1 MRVLF
6 IDDDVRSSQTVSE
19 LLKKNRFGVDK
30 SFSGEEGLKYALS
43 GNHDIIIL
51 ENKLP
56 DMDGM
61 SLVRKIR
68 NAGIGVPVMFLSEKV
83 ESKDIVGG
91 LYAGADDYLT
101 KPYNPDEFIARVYA
115 LTRRKGEIRSE
126 KMTFGDFVLNK
137 SSCEIQ
143 NASGESVKLSL
154 KELLIATLLF
164 ENPRQIIRKEE
175 IIDKIWGGDSD
186 AEYNNV
192 EVYISFLRKKMEQ
205 LKVHVIIRTA
215 RGLGY
220 SLEETN

>member
-30 SFSGEEGLKYALS
+30 SFSGEEGLKYALL

-61 SLVRKIR
+61 SLVQKIR

-205 LKVHVIIRTA
+205 LKVHVVIRTA

>member
-6 IDDDVRSSQTVSE
+6 IDDDVRSSQPVSE

-205 LKVHVIIRTA
+205 LKVHVVIRTA

>member
-1 MRVLF
+1 
-6 IDDDVRSSQTVSE
+6 
-19 LLKKNRFGVDK
+19 
-30 SFSGEEGLKYALS
+30 
-43 GNHDIIIL
+43 
-51 ENKLP
+51 
-56 DMDGM
+56 MDGM
-61 SLVRKIR
+61 SLVQKIR

-205 LKVHVIIRTA
+205 LKVHVVIRTA

>member
-1 MRVLF
+1 M
-6 IDDDVRSSQTVSE
+6 
-19 LLKKNRFGVDK
+19 DK

-61 SLVRKIR
+61 SLVQKIR

-205 LKVHVIIRTA
+205 LKVHVVIRTA

>member
-6 IDDDVRSSQTVSE
+6 IDDDVRYSQTVSE

-61 SLVRKIR
+61 SLVQKIR

-205 LKVHVIIRTA
+205 LKVHVVIRTA

>member
-19 LLKKNRFGVDK
+19 LLKKNRIGVDK

-61 SLVRKIR
+61 SLVQKIR

-205 LKVHVIIRTA
+205 LKVHVVIRTA

>member
-30 SFSGEEGLKYALS
+30 AFSGEEGLKYALS

-56 DMDGM
+56 DMDGL
-61 SLVRKIR
+61 SLVQKIR
-68 NAGIGVPVMFLSEKV
+68 SAGICVPVMFLSEKV

-126 KMTFGDFVLNK
+126 KMSFGDFVLDK

-143 NASGESVKLSL
+143 NAAGESIKLSL

-205 LKVHVIIRTA
+205 LKVHVVIRTA

>member
-61 SLVRKIR
+61 SLVQKIR

-154 KELLIATLLF
+154 KALLLATLLF

-205 LKVHVIIRTA
+205 LKVHVVIRTA

>member
-61 SLVRKIR
+61 SLVQKIR

-205 LKVHVIIRTA
+205 LKVQVVIRTA

>member
-19 LLKKNRFGVDK
+19 LLKKNRFVVDK

-61 SLVRKIR
+61 SLVQKIR

-164 ENPRQIIRKEE
+164 ENPRQIIRKGE

-205 LKVHVIIRTA
+205 LKVHVVIRTA

>member
-6 IDDDVRSSQTVSE
+6 IDDDVRSSQIASE
-19 LLKKNRFGVDK
+19 LLKKNKFGVDK
-30 SFSGEEGLKYALS
+30 AFSGEEGLKYALS

-61 SLVRKIR
+61 SLVQKIR
-68 NAGIGVPVMFLSEKV
+68 SSGVGVPIMFLSEKV
-83 ESKDIVGG
+83 EDKDVVGG
-91 LYAGADDYLT
+91 LYAGADDYLK

-126 KMTFGDFVLNK
+126 KLTFGDFVLDRTA
-137 SSCEIQ
+137 CEIQ
-143 NASGESVKLSL
+143 NTEGESIKLSL
-154 KELLIATLLF
+154 KELLIVSLLF
-164 ENPRQIIRKEE
+164 EAPKQIIRKED

-205 LKVHVIIRTA
+205 LKVHVVIRTA

-220 SLEETN
+220 SLEELN

>member
-30 SFSGEEGLKYALS
+30 AFSGEEGLKYALS

-61 SLVRKIR
+61 SLVQKIR

-205 LKVHVIIRTA
+205 LKVHVVIRTA

>member
-61 SLVRKIR
+61 SLVQKIR

-164 ENPRQIIRKEE
+164 ENPRQIIRKKE

-205 LKVHVIIRTA
+205 LKVHVVIRTA

>member
-205 LKVHVIIRTA
+205 LKVHVVIRTA

>member
-61 SLVRKIR
+61 SLVQKIR

-143 NASGESVKLSL
+143 NASGEYVKLSL

-205 LKVHVIIRTA
+205 LKVHVVIRTA

>member
-30 SFSGEEGLKYALS
+30 SFSGEEGFKYALS

-61 SLVRKIR
+61 SLVQKIR

-205 LKVHVIIRTA
+205 LKVHVVIRTA